1 MTGDKKHGSERRQ
14 RTAQHRTRLTPAEKA
29 DLERRAAA
37 AGMDVAAFVRHQI
50 FGTPG
55 PRVRPRQMT
64 AELAELARLRG
75 DLGYLGNNLNQLTRL
90 ANMGDLDRPRDL
102 DAVLRRIM
110 DLLDQARATTRG
122 AA

>member
-1 MTGDKKHGSERRQ
+1 
-14 RTAQHRTRLTPAEKA
+14 
-29 DLERRAAA
+29 
-37 AGMDVAAFVRHQI
+37 
-50 FGTPG
+50 
-55 PRVRPRQMT
+55 MT

-90 ANMGDLDRPRDL
+90 ANMGDLDRPRDR

>member
-1 MTGDKKHGSERRQ
+1 
-14 RTAQHRTRLTPAEKA
+14 
-29 DLERRAAA
+29 
-37 AGMDVAAFVRHQI
+37 
-50 FGTPG
+50 
-55 PRVRPRQMT
+55 MT